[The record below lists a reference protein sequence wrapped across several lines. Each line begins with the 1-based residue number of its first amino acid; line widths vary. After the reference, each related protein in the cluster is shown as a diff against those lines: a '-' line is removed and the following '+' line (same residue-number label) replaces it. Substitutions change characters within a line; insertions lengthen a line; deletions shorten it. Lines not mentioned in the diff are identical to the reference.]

1 MEKPQSSLRTF
12 AALAAG
18 YWTAPGHRVIA
29 WTLTAGMVV
38 FGAINVGVAL
48 WLNIWNRDFF
58 NALEKRD
65 TTMLVEQLYMLA
77 AIVVSAGVAVAIH
90 LHIRRRLQINWRG
103 WLTQVTTRRWLHAGR
118 QYQLG
123 LLADE
128 CDNPDG
134 RIAEDIRVS
143 TELAVEFA
151 QTILQCILQ
160 LITFLSVLWVLSG
173 TLPIKV
179 GTFEFSLP
187 GYMVW
192 AAVLY
197 ALFGSILTYALG
209 GGLIAAG
216 NVRQG
221 READVRSVLIRAREN
236 AEGIALMRGEPDER
250 MRLHA
255 AMGDL
260 RQAWHVQTRGQGS
273 LALLTSA
280 LAYLAPI
287 VPLIV
292 ALPRYLGGELQLG
305 GLMQTAQ
312 AFSNVQWALSWLI
325 DNFPRFAD
333 WRASVDRVV
342 QLHTALHDLEDTIE
356 TPDGEHIEVTTGGAD
371 RLVLREVGLSR
382 PDGEALVAE
391 AEVEIQPGERVLI
404 RGQSGSGKSTIMRA
418 IAGVWPWGR
427 GSVELPKG
435 HIAFMP
441 QKPYFPLGTL
451 RQAMLYPQKPDDA
464 DDDEL
469 REALHKVGL
478 DHLRGRLDEDG
489 ALGPHPVGRRAAAR
503 GLRARADAAAGLGV
517 HGRGDLG
524 ARRGGPG
531 KRHEASGR
539 GPARDSGD
547 QHRPPPGPGGLPYP
561 RAGAGAG
568 RGRREPARPSPSS
581 AACATS
587 IAACRPPAGPREPDP
602 ASGRPSA
609 GHSSAAEQGPATHRS
624 LRRFG
629 WEPPS
634 RRGTP
639 MALSTRTWTW
649 TALTA
654 SAAVLTLAIAHAQ
667 QPPPAQQPAPR
678 GATSYMPVDI
688 KEPSPRSWRA

>member
-65 TTMLVEQLYMLA
+65 TSLLVEQLYMLA

-173 TLPIKV
+173 PLPIQV

-250 MRLHA
+250 MRLHG

-478 DHLRGRLDEDG
+478 DHLRGRLDEEERWDHILSGGEQQRVAFARVLMQRPAWVFMDEATSALDEAGQANVMKLLAEDLPETAVISIGHRPGLEAFHTRELVLEPGADG
-489 ALGPHPVGRRAAAR
+489 AN
-503 GLRARADAAAGLGV
+503 LRARAVERGLRDIYRRMSAASRAE
-517 HGRGDLG
+517 G
-524 ARRGGPG
+524 AGPG
-531 KRHEASGR
+531 FWPTFRRTFIGR
-539 GPARDSGD
+539 
-547 QHRPPPGPGGLPYP
+547 
-561 RAGAGAG
+561 
-568 RGRREPARPSPSS
+568 
-581 AACATS
+581 
-587 IAACRPPAGPREPDP
+587 
-602 ASGRPSA
+602 
-609 GHSSAAEQGPATHRS
+609 
-624 LRRFG
+624 
-629 WEPPS
+629 
-634 RRGTP
+634 
-639 MALSTRTWTW
+639 
-649 TALTA
+649 
-654 SAAVLTLAIAHAQ
+654 
-667 QPPPAQQPAPR
+667 
-678 GATSYMPVDI
+678 
-688 KEPSPRSWRA
+688 